1 MNTEE
6 YLAYLREGKTVS
18 GGSDLHQIMHRLA
31 QEALKTTAELN
42 TGYHTPEEIREI
54 MERLTGRPV
63 DESFR
68 MFPPFY
74 TECGRNI
81 YIGKNVLSTATVIFR
96 IREASTSG
104 TGR

>member
-42 TGYHTPEEIREI
+42 TGYHTRKKSERSWNVSPED
-54 MERLTGRPV
+54 L
-63 DESFR
+63 
-68 MFPPFY
+68 
-74 TECGRNI
+74 
-81 YIGKNVLSTATVIFR
+81 
-96 IREASTSG
+96 
-104 TGR
+104 

>member
-68 MFPPFY
+68 MFPFY

-81 YIGKNVLSTATVIFR
+81 YIGKNVFINCNCHFQDQ
-96 IREASTSG
+96 EASTSG
-104 TGR
+104 TAL

>member
-81 YIGKNVLSTATVIFR
+81 YIGKNVFINCNCHFQDQGGIYIGDGS
-96 IREASTSG
+96 
-104 TGR
+104 